1 MQAPADIKYAGVVVA
16 QAAQISEHAG
26 AGWFLSVKDPLPVG
40 TTIEIVQDGGA
51 VLARVEGVVEATEG
65 SGMRV
70 QLLGDVKNAA
80 VSAKAATN
88 GASPAPAPVAAMAP
102 SGVVA
107 EPISAL
113 AAQSPVDG
121 SVGRSVGD
129 ELSEG
134 IVTVTS
140 SSGES
145 AAVDA
150 TGGDGKGR
158 KRAGR
163 RKR

>member
-1 MQAPADIKYAGVVVA
+1 VQAPADIKYAGVVVSRA
-16 QAAQISEHAG
+16 EQISEHAG
-26 AGWFLSVKDPLPVG
+26 TGWFLSVKDPLPVG

-70 QLLGDVKNAA
+70 RLLGDAKSAA
-80 VSAKAATN
+80 VSAKPATN
-88 GASPAPAPVAAMAP
+88 GAAPVAAMAS

-113 AAQSPVDG
+113 AAQSPADG
-121 SVGRSVGD
+121 TVGRSVGD
-129 ELSEG
+129 DPSDG
-134 IVTVTS
+134 IVTDAS

-145 AAVDA
+145 AAIDA
-150 TGGDGKGR
+150 TSGDGDGSNQ
-158 KRAGR
+158 AGR
-163 RKR
+163 RKRRRKR